1 MIINILKRRLCVA
14 SAGTIIHTI
23 TQQNLHADY
32 YYVNNVYDTTL
43 SHFCGAA
50 FDVKP
55 GAHTL
60 QTGQCTSDYQ
70 LFFQLGSTADPLK
83 VSGGALHG

>member
-1 MIINILKRRLCVA
+1 MWLPL
-14 SAGTIIHTI
+14 GTIIHTI

-32 YYVNNVYDTTL
+32 YYTNNVYDTTL

-55 GAHTL
+55 
-60 QTGQCTSDYQ
+60 
-70 LFFQLGSTADPLK
+70 ADWPVHIRKSIVLPARFN
-83 VSGGALHG
+83 G